1 MEVSD
6 AVTYAMKKA
15 GKRQSDLVDILKV
28 SSPQAANKKVRE
40 GRWSAED
47 LIAVAAFTGS
57 KIIMQMPDGEQFEL
71 K

>member
-1 MEVSD
+1 MNVSD
-6 AVTYAMKKA
+6 AVSYALKKS
-15 GKRQSDLVDILKV
+15 GKKQADLISILNV

-47 LIAVAAFTGS
+47 LIAVAEYTGS
-57 KIIMQMPDGEQFEL
+57 KLLMKMPDGEQFEL

>member
-6 AVTYAMKKA
+6 AVTYALKKS
-15 GKRQSDLVDILKV
+15 GKKQADLIGVLKV
-28 SSPQAANKKVRE
+28 GTPQAANKKVRE

-47 LIAVAAFTGS
+47 LIAVAAFTGC
-57 KIIMQMPDGEQFEL
+57 KILIQMPDGEQFEL

>member
-6 AVTYAMKKA
+6 AVSYALKRA
-15 GKRQSDLVDILKV
+15 GKKQSDLVDVLRV

-47 LIAVAAFTGS
+47 LIAVAAFTGC
-57 KIIMQMPDGEQFEL
+57 KILFQMTDGEQFEL

>member
-6 AVTYAMKKA
+6 AVMFALKKS
-15 GKRQSDLVDILKV
+15 GKKQSDLVEILKV

-40 GRWSAED
+40 GRWTAED
-47 LIAVAAFTGS
+47 LIAVSAFTGC
-57 KIIMQMPDGEQFEL
+57 KLFIQMPDGEQFEL